1 MTWIISL
8 LLNNPIARAI
18 GAALGALAAI
28 LAYGAM
34 KKREGRQDARR
45 EAEDADYESAEDIR
59 RRVRDN
65 LDECVRELDDAGWR
79 ED

>member
-34 KKREGRQDARR
+34 KKREGRQGARR
-45 EAEDADYESAEDIR
+45 EAVEADHENAEDIR

-65 LDECVRELDDAGWR
+65 LDERVRKYDDSGWR